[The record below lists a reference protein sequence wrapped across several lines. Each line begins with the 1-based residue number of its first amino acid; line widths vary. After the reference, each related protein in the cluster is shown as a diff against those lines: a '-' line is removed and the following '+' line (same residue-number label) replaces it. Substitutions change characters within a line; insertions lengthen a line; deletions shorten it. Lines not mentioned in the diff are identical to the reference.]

1 MRYLSPFIALA
12 LFVGC
17 VGTEAT
23 RLDSAPEDLSP
34 VPASEVAVYSDT
46 SSVPCSYSRVAIVQ
60 AQSISAMVSTS
71 KLAEEVKPKAGELG
85 ANAVIISDVNESSDP
100 GGRNGRFLALHVQ
113 PCEGESA
120 E

>member
-1 MRYLSPFIALA
+1 MRYLPFVIVAV

-23 RLDSAPEDLSP
+23 RLDSAPENLSP

-46 SSVPCSYSRVAIVQ
+46 SSVPCNYSRVAIIQ

-85 ANAVIISDVNESSDP
+85 ANAVIISDVNERSDP

-113 PCEGESA
+113 SCEET